1 MSSRVPPV
9 AWVLCGLLFV
19 ATALSFLD
27 RQVLSVLAP
36 TLMTD
41 LGFDNTVY
49 SRIVSAFVLSYT
61 LMFALGGWMI
71 DRLGTVRGLAIAVGV
86 WSLAS
91 GAHALAAGALGLGI
105 ARFFLG
111 LGEGACFPAATK
123 GACEWFPA
131 DKRAFAIG
139 LANGGSAF
147 GAVLAPPM
155 TAWLAGHFGWRGA
168 FVTTGVIGL
177 VWVGLWVLAGR
188 FAPARA
194 AAATRPAPWSAW
206 GGLLRMPQV
215 WRILGA
221 RALFDP
227 VFYFY
232 MFWIPKYLSSE
243 RGFSLEKIGEYYW
256 IPFLVLGVSNIGS
269 GHVSD
274 LLIRAGWTP
283 RRARSTLLTLA
294 ALLTPASCLV
304 VWTPSAGW
312 AIALMSLLMFAH
324 GFWICNFL
332 ASISDDFPAGS
343 IATVVGLSGTVG
355 GTASFLTSLAIGPVV
370 DRWSFTPVFLVSA
383 VLYPL
388 ALVVLT
394 LRPRDGGAQEGA
406 GDVL

>member
-1 MSSRVPPV
+1 MSAPARVAPI

-36 TLMTD
+36 TLMKD

-49 SRIVSAFVLSYT
+49 ARVVSAFVLSYT
-61 LMFALGGWMI
+61 VMFAFGGWMI
-71 DRLGTVRGLAIAVGV
+71 DRLGTVRGLAIAVAV

-131 DKRAFAIG
+131 EKRAFAIG

-155 TAWLAGHFGWRGA
+155 TAWLAGHFGWRGV
-168 FVTTGVIGL
+168 FVTTGVVGL
-177 VWVGLWVLAGR
+177 VWVALWMSAGR
-188 FAPARA
+188 FSPASAASAAPC
-194 AAATRPAPWSAW
+194 PAPWSAW

-243 RGFSLEKIGEYYW
+243 RGFSLEEIGDLYW
-256 IPFLVLGVSNIGS
+256 IPFLVLGISNVGS

-274 LLIRAGWTP
+274 LLVRAGWTP
-283 RRARSTLLTLA
+283 RRARRTLLTAA

-312 AIALMSLLMFAH
+312 AIALMSVLTFAH

-332 ASISDDFPAGS
+332 ASVSDDFPAGS
-343 IATVVGLSGTVG
+343 MATIVGLSGTVG
-355 GTASFLTSLAIGPVV
+355 GTVSFLTSLAIGPVV

-388 ALVVLT
+388 ALAVLMSG
-394 LRPRDGGAQEGA
+394 RRARVAQPGT
-406 GDVL
+406 

>member
-1 MSSRVPPV
+1 MNTRVAPI
-9 AWVLCGLLFV
+9 AWVLCGLLFA

-91 GAHALAAGALGLGI
+91 GAHALAAGALGLGV

-155 TAWLAGHFGWRGA
+155 TAWLAGYFGWRGV
-168 FVTTGVIGL
+168 FVTTGV
-177 VWVGLWVLAGR
+177 VGLIWVAVWLSAGR
-188 FAPARA
+188 FAPAPASTTA
-194 AAATRPAPWSAW
+194 APCPAPWSAW

-243 RGFSLEKIGEYYW
+243 RGFSLEEIGDLYW

-274 LLIRAGWTP
+274 LMVRAGWTP
-283 RRARSTLLTLA
+283 LRARRTLLAAA

-304 VWTPSAGW
+304 VWAPSAGW
-312 AIALMSLLMFAH
+312 AIALMSVLTFAH

-332 ASISDDFPAGS
+332 ASVSDDFPSGS
-343 IATVVGLSGTVG
+343 IATIVGLSGTVG
-355 GTASFLTSLAIGPVV
+355 GTVSFLTSLAIGPVV
-370 DRWSFTPVFLVSA
+370 DRWTFTPVFLVSA

-388 ALVVLT
+388 ALVVLIS
-394 LRPRDGGAQEGA
+394 RRRAA
-406 GDVL
+406 AASSIA